1 MDCSICF
8 ECFDDEIIQ
17 QRPYLIVPC
26 GHCLC
31 FECSERLNSNNCP
44 KCRGIINEK
53 ILNRHVMD
61 LISEKK
67 SQLSQIK
74 SNSNDFDV
82 FISFQWD
89 LSDQVKSFHEKLNN
103 QNNIKTYRNVIQ
115 YDNNNQPGLAEK
127 TVQIIKSSK
136 IFICFLTKKYVETVN
151 CMKELTYAHSIGKR
165 VLPIYIENIDIKDIH
180 LLSSYENYKLVCFD
194 PNNNQINNK
203 NWLNQ
208 HFNSIMNKVND
219 NFKVIFI

>member
-1 MDCSICF
+1 
-8 ECFDDEIIQ
+8 
-17 QRPYLIVPC
+17 LIVPC

-61 LISEKK
+61 LISENK
-67 SQLSQIK
+67 SQLSQLK

-82 FISFQWD
+82 FISLQWD
-89 LSDQVKSFHEKLNN
+89 LSDQVKCFHEKLNN

-194 PNNNQINNK
+194 PNNNQMNNN